1 MLHTWTLSVQYIYTP
16 IYFLTV
22 IKIKTFLCMAETLL
36 HANAESALWWFGT
49 WIPLLLSTP
58 RPLWFFPF
66 HFLLRA
72 PFAFRPDKFTTHLSD
87 MNYYFKPPI
96 IIRWCLRCFHL
107 PISLLLT
114 NSSWKVIADSTRYTC
129 AAVNILLMG
138 RNVYRGK
145 LFKKETSQEWK
156 QTRGNSLRDN
166 DITVTRAQADYD
178 TTATCQRNATAS
190 GTKSQVWVF
199 FPPIRALWRPGGSK
213 RIWKALPL
221 LFSMK
226 GLTQLLQMKSDN
238 RIRELRCPVVRHH
251 FCPLYWESTMP

>member
-1 MLHTWTLSVQYIYTP
+1 MLHACCKVTLLNIVLLRMLHTWTLSVQYIYTP

-58 RPLWFFPF
+58 RPFMHWFFPF

-129 AAVNILLMG
+129 AAVNTLLMG

-166 DITVTRAQADYD
+166 DITV
-178 TTATCQRNATAS
+178 
-190 GTKSQVWVF
+190 GW
-199 FPPIRALWRPGGSK
+199 
-213 RIWKALPL
+213 
-221 LFSMK
+221 
-226 GLTQLLQMKSDN
+226 
-238 RIRELRCPVVRHH
+238 LRYNSNV
-251 FCPLYWESTMP
+251 SA

>member
-1 MLHTWTLSVQYIYTP
+1 MHGRNAPACKRWISLMMIWHLNPPPPLDSSS
-16 IYFLTV
+16 F
-22 IKIKTFLCMAETLL
+22 
-36 HANAESALWWFGT
+36 HA
-49 WIPLLLSTP
+49 
-58 RPLWFFPF
+58 FFPF

-129 AAVNILLMG
+129 AAVNTLLMG
-138 RNVYRGK
+138 RNVYHGK

-190 GTKSQVWVF
+190 GTKSQVWGF
-199 FPPIRALWRPGGSK
+199 F
-213 RIWKALPL
+213 
-221 LFSMK
+221 
-226 GLTQLLQMKSDN
+226 T
-238 RIRELRCPVVRHH
+238 
-251 FCPLYWESTMP
+251 Y